1 MGEFIAG
8 PNFSGRSAALMAR
21 LRETAPAF
29 FIGPYAEAALSGL
42 SSTVTDEIDIYRA
55 SRPVR
60 PAFTPLDF
68 TAYAA
73 RKPPTLS
80 GGEQVLLALH
90 CFSRSDYAA
99 IGIDTALEQL
109 DPQNRGSTIAYL
121 SQSAAHGF
129 SAALTDNRL
138 TCPAGWSP
146 RELPGALSEFA
157 CDLTATARLA
167 PCAAPVIGVQQLS
180 FRYPGG
186 RDIFRNAEFRLEP
199 GHAYRLTGPNG
210 AGKTTLFKL
219 LAGVLSPGAGAITLD
234 GTSYAPWRSGNRI
247 FALATQNPD
256 HQWCGATLAED
267 LARRRAA
274 LARHSIV
281 LPPDAELA
289 MLAASLGIRSLDQH
303 LYELPLVA
311 RKRLSWLWPL
321 AGAMPWIMLDEPTV
335 GQDAATRAAL
345 AMAIGRLAALG
356 YGVVFITHDD
366 AFAARI
372 SHQPVRLGDET
383 VVS

>member
-8 PNFSGRSAALMAR
+8 PNFCGRSAALMAR

-42 SSTVTDEIDIYRA
+42 SSTVTDEIDIYRT
-55 SRPVR
+55 SRPAR

-68 TAYAA
+68 AAYAA

-80 GGEQVLLALH
+80 GGAQVLLALH

-109 DPQNRGSTIAYL
+109 DPQNRSSAIAYL
-121 SQSAAHGF
+121 SQGAAHGF
-129 SAALTDNRL
+129 SATLVDNRL

-146 RELPGALSEFA
+146 RELPVEIPEFA

-167 PCAAPVIGVQQLS
+167 PCAAPVIGVQQMS

-186 RDIFRNAEFRLEP
+186 RDIFRNARFRLEP

-210 AGKTTLFKL
+210 AGKTTLLKL
-219 LAGVLSPGAGAITLD
+219 LAGVLSPVAGAITLD
-234 GTSYAPWRSGNRI
+234 GAPYEPWRSGNRI

-274 LARHSIV
+274 LARYSII

-289 MLAASLGIRSLDQH
+289 TLAASLGIRSLDQH

-321 AGAMPWIMLDEPTV
+321 AGALPWVMLDEPTL
-335 GQDAATRAAL
+335 GQDQATRAAL
-345 AMAIGRLAALG
+345 ADAIGRLVALG

-366 AFAARI
+366 EFAGLIGHR
-372 SHQPVRLGDET
+372 PLRLSDGT
-383 VVS
+383 VMS